1 MRFLFK
7 EIRKGF
13 ISNKAKLQAV
23 ETNAHLN
30 HSVVG
35 IKIALVPSSHKFIV
49 GLGSLGERPRP
60 QNCKDFLFQHSFAS
74 GSLHNARCTR
84 ESSHPQEF
92 FEWQHDMLQPEPEI
106 MSESG

>member
-23 ETNAHLN
+23 EANTHLK

-60 QNCKDFLFQHSFAS
+60 PNCKDFLFQHSLLRDPYIMQDA
-74 GSLHNARCTR
+74 
-84 ESSHPQEF
+84 QEILLI
-92 FEWQHDMLQPEPEI
+92 HK
-106 MSESG
+106 

>member
-23 ETNAHLN
+23 EANAHLK

-49 GLGSLGERPRP
+49 GLGPLGERPRP
-60 QNCKDFLFQHSFAS
+60 QNCKDFLFQHSLLRDPYIMQDA
-74 GSLHNARCTR
+74 
-84 ESSHPQEF
+84 QENLLI
-92 FEWQHDMLQPEPEI
+92 HK
-106 MSESG
+106 